1 MKIYRSVNELVGH
14 TPLLECQN
22 FSAGYELAAP
32 LLAKLEYFNPA
43 GSIKDRV
50 ALNIIERA
58 EKGGLLAPG
67 AVIIE
72 PTSGNTGIGIAA
84 IAAAKGY
91 KAIIVMPENMSE
103 ERKLLMK
110 AYGAE
115 LVLTPAA
122 QGMSGALAKADEIK
136 AANPGS
142 IIAGQFTNPANPWA
156 HYLTTAPEI
165 WEDTN
170 GKVDVLV
177 AGAGT
182 GGTIS
187 GIGKYLK
194 EKNPQIHIVAVE
206 PANSPLLSQ
215 GKFGPHGLMG
225 IGANFIPETLDQ
237 NIYDEIIPVWEEDAY
252 LYGRRFAAKE
262 GILVGITSGAA
273 LYAAVQV
280 AKRETFKGKNIVVI
294 LPDSGERYLS
304 TPMFK

>member
-1 MKIYRSVNELVGH
+1 MELLKQRILKDGTEIGTEVVKVDSFLNHQLDIGLFMALGKEIHRRFGHLGINKIL
-14 TPLLECQN
+14 T
-22 FSAGYELAAP
+22 
-32 LLAKLEYFNPA
+32 
-43 GSIKDRV
+43 
-50 ALNIIERA
+50 IEA
-58 EKGGLLAPG
+58 
-67 AVIIE
+67 
-72 PTSGNTGIGIAA
+72 SGIGIAA

-122 QGMSGALAKADEIK
+122 QGMRGALAKADEIK

-142 IIAGQFTNPANPWA
+142 IIAGQFTNPANPQA
-156 HYLTTAPEI
+156 HYRSTAPEI
-165 WEDTN
+165 WDDTD

-177 AGAGT
+177 AGVGT

-194 EKNPQIHIVAVE
+194 EKNPSIHIVAVE

-215 GKFGPHGLMG
+215 GKAGAHGLMG
-225 IGANFIPETLDQ
+225 IGANFVPETLDQ
-237 NIYDEIIPVWEEDAY
+237 NIYDEIITVAEEDAY
-252 LYGRRFAAKE
+252 HYGRQFAAKE

-273 LYAAVQV
+273 LSAAAEV
-280 AKRETFKGKNIVVI
+280 AKRENFKGKNIVAI
-294 LPDSGERYLS
+294 LPDSGERYLT

>member
-1 MKIYRSVNELVGH
+1 MKIYHNLSELVGH
-14 TPLLECQN
+14 TPLLECKN
-22 FSAGYELAAP
+22 FSASLGLDTP

-50 ALNIIERA
+50 ALNIIEQA
-58 EKGGLLAPG
+58 EKDGLLHPG
-67 AVIIE
+67 SVIIE

-115 LVLTPAA
+115 LVLTHAA
-122 QGMSGALAKADEIK
+122 EGMSGALAKADEIH
-136 AANPGS
+136 ANTPGS
-142 IIAGQFTNPANPWA
+142 IIAGQFTNQANPQA
-156 HYLTTAPEI
+156 HYLSTAVEL
-165 WEDTN
+165 WEDTM
-170 GKVDVLV
+170 GKIDVLV
-177 AGAGT
+177 AGVGT

-194 EKNPQIHIVAVE
+194 EKNPNIHIAAVE

-215 GKFGPHGLMG
+215 GKSGSHGLMG
-225 IGANFIPETLDQ
+225 IGANFIPEILDQ
-237 NIYDEIIPVWEEDAY
+237 NIYDEIITVKEEDAY
-252 LYGRRFAAKE
+252 HYGRRFAAKE